1 MPVQSMSDGGLPPNR
16 SQRRVGE
23 AQAMPGAQ
31 AHQAEAGRAGGASG
45 VKRKEGAMMPEE
57 VKAKRRAKA
66 RENICASAAHESRSS
81 DAGSTENIQA
91 VVSSILQEIMFAVEL
106 IEHELQKEESCKTSW
121 TCASSSGTVRLLW
134 KTTARARQLSSA
146 VLASAATAARA
157 KRLGKRKK
165 RRKRFGARAKCP
177 CDALKRPEK

>member
-1 MPVQSMSDGGLPPNR
+1 MQREESVPVQSMSDGGLPPNR

-81 DAGSTENIQA
+81 DAGSFETIHD
-91 VVSSILQEIMFAVEL
+91 SSRCVFYFAGN
-106 IEHELQKEESCKTSW
+106 H
-121 TCASSSGTVRLLW
+121 VR
-134 KTTARARQLSSA
+134 S
-146 VLASAATAARA
+146 
-157 KRLGKRKK
+157 
-165 RRKRFGARAKCP
+165 
-177 CDALKRPEK
+177 